1 MRKLV
6 YLCVFIFLFG
16 CGNDPEPTGNPKV
29 EEVQR
34 FVTSGKW
41 QVVYFFNT
49 DKEET
54 GKYSQYTFQFL
65 PNGSLAAND
74 GPASLSGG
82 WSVMHQSD
90 ASGDSREYAD
100 IDFNI
105 SFTTVPVLGELSD
118 DWEIISAS
126 NTKIELRNISGGNG
140 AINFLTF
147 QKV

>member
-1 MRKLV
+1 MKNLV
-6 YLCVFIFLFG
+6 YLCVLIISFG
-16 CGNDPEPTGNPKV
+16 CGDDSDPAGNPKV
-29 EEVQR
+29 EEVQD
-34 FVTSGKW
+34 FVTNGKW
-41 QVVYFFNT
+41 QVGYFFNA
-49 DKEET
+49 DKDET
-54 GKYSQYTFQFL
+54 EKYSQYTFQFL
-65 PNGSLAAND
+65 PNGLLAASD

-90 ASGDSREYAD
+90 SNDDSRDYGD

-105 SFTTVPVLGELSD
+105 SFTSVPVLAELSE

-140 AINFLTF
+140 SIDLLTL